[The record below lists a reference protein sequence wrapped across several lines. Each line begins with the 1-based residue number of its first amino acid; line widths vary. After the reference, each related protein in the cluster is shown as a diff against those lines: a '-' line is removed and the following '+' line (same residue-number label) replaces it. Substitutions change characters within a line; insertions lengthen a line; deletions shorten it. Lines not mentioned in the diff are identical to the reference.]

1 MNLPNRPLI
10 GITTYAKNE
19 QDEVTLPVDYV
30 DAVRRAGGVPL
41 LIAPGES
48 HVSELLAC
56 IDGLIL
62 AGGGDIAPACYGG
75 QEHPEVYM
83 VDHDRDRTELQLAQ
97 MVIENQL
104 PTLAICRGLQI
115 VNVALGGTLHAHLPE
130 IYGEGLAHRAPPRK
144 PTPHPVQIEADS
156 SLARVLETTQVQTMS
171 WHHQAINQLGS
182 TLRVTAAAP
191 DGVVEAVELNRHRWL
206 IGVQWHPELTAVN
219 DVSQQNLFDEVV
231 RQSKVARSTL
241 DKHQ

>member
-62 AGGGDIAPACYGG
+62 AGGGA
-75 QEHPEVYM
+75 
-83 VDHDRDRTELQLAQ
+83 
-97 MVIENQL
+97 
-104 PTLAICRGLQI
+104 
-115 VNVALGGTLHAHLPE
+115 TLHRL
-130 IYGEGLAHRAPPRK
+130 
-144 PTPHPVQIEADS
+144 
-156 SLARVLETTQVQTMS
+156 
-171 WHHQAINQLGS
+171 
-182 TLRVTAAAP
+182 VTV
-191 DGVVEAVELNRHRWL
+191 G
-206 IGVQWHPELTAVN
+206 
-219 DVSQQNLFDEVV
+219 
-231 RQSKVARSTL
+231 RSTL
-241 DKHQ
+241 KFIWSIMIVIAPSCNWPKW